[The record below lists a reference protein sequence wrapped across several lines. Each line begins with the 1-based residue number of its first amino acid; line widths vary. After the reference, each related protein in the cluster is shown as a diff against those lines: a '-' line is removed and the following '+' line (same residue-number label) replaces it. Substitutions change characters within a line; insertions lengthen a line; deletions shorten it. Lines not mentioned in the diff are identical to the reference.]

1 MLPHI
6 EVEICRLDPL
16 PEHLREWWG
25 TKREGGNCMI
35 ENLFLLPVKPPAF
48 TLASPPVVSADLAA
62 LKQIRR
68 DLKLLGS

>member
-1 MLPHI
+1 
-6 EVEICRLDPL
+6 
-16 PEHLREWWG
+16 
-25 TKREGGNCMI
+25 MI